1 MSAKISLKKNLVKY
15 LVCPI
20 CRNDLSLKIG
30 KKNHDEVLNGSLSC
44 SRRHRFEISDGVP
57 RFVVDK
63 SKIFVKTEYAF
74 SLKWKKFSKAFLHK
88 NWYNRDKKWFLNRYG
103 WKRIS
108 TLNKFLEDKGNIL
121 DAGTGI
127 GNSAE
132 LLSYHKNNLVFAI
145 DASESVNF
153 AYKKFGNL
161 PNVHFLQADLRQLPF
176 KEKFFNYIN
185 SDQVLHHTTNTE
197 TSFKYLTKFL
207 KKGGYISFYVYKK
220 KGPIREFSDDFIR
233 SKTVEMSPNDCLE
246 VCKEIT
252 LLGKSL
258 SEIKKKI
265 RIQRDMPLLNIKAG
279 TYDVQRFIHWNFMKC
294 YWSEDRDFQRSLG
307 NNFDWYYP
315 KLAFRHSSD
324 EVKKWCKDV
333 KIKITNFQEIY
344 SGISVL
350 GKK

>member
-1 MSAKISLKKNLVKY
+1 MKIDLVQY

-20 CRNDLSLKIG
+20 CRKGLSLKIV
-30 KKNHDEVLNGSLSC
+30 KKNNDEILSGSLRC
-44 SRRHRFEISDGVP
+44 PTGHRFRIWGGIP
-57 RFVVDK
+57 RFVFDK
-63 SKIFVKTEYAF
+63 SESFVKTEYAF

-103 WKRIS
+103 WKKIS
-108 TLNKFLEDKGNIL
+108 KFYKFVKDKEKIL

-132 LLSYHKNNLVFAI
+132 LLSHYQNNTVFAI

-153 AYKKFGNL
+153 AYKKFGNI
-161 PNVHFLQADLRQLPF
+161 PNIHFLQADLRQLPF
-176 KEKFFNYIN
+176 RKGFFNYIN

-197 TSFKYLTKFL
+197 ASFKYITKFL
-207 KKGGYISFYVYKK
+207 KKDGCISFYVYKK

-252 LLGKSL
+252 FLGKSL
-258 SEIKKKI
+258 SELKKKI
-265 RIQRDMPLLNIKAG
+265 RIQRDIPLLNIKAG

-315 KLAFRHSSD
+315 KLAFRHTPE
-324 EVKKWCKDV
+324 EVKRWCKDV
-333 KIKITNFQEIY
+333 KIKIVNYQEIY